1 MAQLVKHLTLDFS
14 SGLDLRVMNSSPMV
28 SSMLD
33 VEPLLKT
40 YTDTEG
46 RVFPLEASANIS
58 YLTGF
63 DLVMCPSVNQTLMLG
78 KRSCIN

>member
-1 MAQLVKHLTLDFS
+1 MVKCPTLDFS
-14 SGLDLRVMNSSPMV
+14 SGLDLRVMSSSPTL
-28 SSMLD
+28 SRLPAWS
-33 VEPLLKT
+33 LLKT